1 MAFGLLLSASSLAP
15 TIVSNPLTKIQP
27 ILAQSKSQFS
37 MASNDTVEAQNSTQE
52 HLPKQEGFSVS
63 VLATNL
69 SQPYNILYG
78 PDDALWITERV
89 AKNITR
95 VDPNNGS
102 KLNSMPVPN
111 VHQSAGQDG
120 LMGMAFDPDF
130 NNTHHIYVAY
140 TYDANPG
147 EEFDR
152 RTKITRF
159 TYDPAAGTI
168 GEPADLINGLSG
180 STHHNSGRMTFGLD
194 GKLYYSIGDQGK
206 NYLRVLLL
214 KQPGPETPNG

>member
-1 MAFGLLLSASSLAP
+1 MVFGLLLSSLAP
-15 TIVSNPLTKIQP
+15 TIVSNSLTKLQP
-27 ILAQSKSQFS
+27 TLAQSESQFS
-37 MASNDTVEAQNSTQE
+37 MASNDTVEAQNSTQKR
-52 HLPKQEGFSVS
+52 LPKQEGFSVS

-111 VHQSAGQDG
+111 VHQSESQDG

-130 NNTHHIYVAY
+130 NNTHYIYIAY

-147 EEFDR
+147 EELDR
-152 RTKITRF
+152 HTKITRF
-159 TYDPAAGTI
+159 TYDADTGTI
-168 GEPADLINGLSG
+168 SEPIDIIKGLSG
-180 STHHNSGRMTFGLD
+180 ST
-194 GKLYYSIGDQGK
+194 
-206 NYLRVLLL
+206 
-214 KQPGPETPNG
+214 